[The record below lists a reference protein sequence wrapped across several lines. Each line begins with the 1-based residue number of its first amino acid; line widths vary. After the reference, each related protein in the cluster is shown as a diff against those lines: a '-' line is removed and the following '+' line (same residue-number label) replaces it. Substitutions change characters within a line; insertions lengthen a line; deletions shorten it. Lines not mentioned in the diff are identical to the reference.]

1 MQILKEKNSRAGL
14 IGTILFHALLLILFL
29 FVGMSYPDPPP
40 PEEGI
45 TINFGD
51 SDEGMGEIQTEEL
64 SSSSNASTEEI
75 VNPNNTSS
83 ATETNL
89 TTQNT
94 TETVNVNASNNSSQP
109 KNTTQQTTT
118 AQQQSTSQNLSEALN
133 AFNNSGSS
141 STSDGT
147 TGNPGNQGS
156 LNGDP
161 NSNNYIGGGSG
172 EGVKWNL
179 AGRTPLSLPK
189 IDDNSQEQGTVVVD
203 IVVDKNGK
211 VIKAT
216 PGSRGSTTTSPILY
230 KKAVEAALR
239 TKFNAK
245 PDLITDQKGTMT
257 FVFLLN

>member
-1 MQILKEKNSRAGL
+1 MQILKEKNNRTGL

-51 SDEGMGEIQTEEL
+51 SDEGMGETQTEEL
-64 SSSSNASTEEI
+64 SSSSNATTEEVI
-75 VNPNNTSS
+75 NPNATSS
-83 ATETNL
+83 SAETNL

-94 TETVNVNASNNSSQP
+94 TETVNVNASNNTSQP

-118 AQQQSTSQNLSEALN
+118 SQQSTSQNLSEALN
-133 AFNNSGSS
+133 AFNNSGSA

-161 NSNNYIGGGSG
+161 NSNNYTGGGSG
-172 EGVKWNL
+172 DGVKWNL

-189 IDDNSQEQGTVVVD
+189 IEDNSQEQGTVVVD

-245 PDLITDQKGTMT
+245 PDLVSDQKGTMT